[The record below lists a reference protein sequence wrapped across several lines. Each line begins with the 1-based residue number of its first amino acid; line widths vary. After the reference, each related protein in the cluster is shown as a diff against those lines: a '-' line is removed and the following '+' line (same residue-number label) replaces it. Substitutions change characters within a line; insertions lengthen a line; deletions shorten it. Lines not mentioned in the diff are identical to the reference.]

1 MTYQEYKNYGYKRS
15 FGNLKNAIGQQD
27 VNTKDLENSL
37 YPQKIEKNVNLT
49 VIFELN

>member
-1 MTYQEYKNYGYKRS
+1 MNYQEYKYTHNVS
-15 FGNLKNAIGQQD
+15 NFEAALSQQG

-37 YPQKIEKNVNLT
+37 YPEKIEKNVNLT